1 MTMKKLLCLALA
13 LAMALCCTALAENDL
28 QAQLDAANAKIAELQ
43 AQVDAY
49 YPYYFAQIVATY
61 GEDGIIWL
69 KDAQAEYDNMNAQY
83 AAYGMDLASMGM
95 ADMAKVSVVEAAVE
109 DAVIKA
115 KAEELG
121 LAQLDEA
128 TMADLN
134 ALAEE
139 TLNYYVDYYLSQ
151 AYADAEEITDEM
163 KAEAIAYWEST
174 GTSLDAILQSCIDSE
189 VYQAVEEYAFKDVA
203 VTEEDI
209 QAAYQEMIQDNQD
222 AYTDDAT
229 YNSDRTNAEAIAWN
243 PEGYRA
249 VKHVLVKFSDEQS
262 ARYTELQNQIASLNA
277 EKEAIENPAEET
289 EEAAEAA
296 AAPRAI
302 EEINADIAACA
313 MEVEALY
320 SQLLPTAQEVVEKF
334 NAGTSFEDL
343 IAEYNADPGMTN
355 EPTASQGYAVREGS
369 TYWDPAFTAGAMS
382 IAEIGGISEPV
393 YGKFGIHVIYY
404 MADVPAGEVALEEIR
419 DTVEQNA
426 LSDKQNAAYAD
437 LIASWID
444 EMNVEYHME
453 NFGVIQ

>member
-13 LAMALCCTALAENDL
+13 LMMALCCTAFADEDL

-69 KDAQAEYDNMNAQY
+69 EDAQAEYDNMNAQY

-121 LAQLDEA
+121 LAEIDEA
-128 TMADLN
+128 TMTEMEAM
-134 ALAEE
+134 AQE
-139 TLNYYVDYYLSQ
+139 TLNYYVEYYLSQ

-163 KAEAIAYWEST
+163 TAEAIAYWEST
-174 GTSLDAILQSCIDSE
+174 GTSLEAIMNSYIDSE
-189 VYQAVEEYAFKDVA
+189 IYQAVEEYAFKDV
-203 VTEEDI
+203 VVNEEDI
-209 QAAYQEMIQDNQD
+209 QAAYQEMIEDNKD

-249 VKHVLVKFSDEQS
+249 VKHVLVKFDDEQS
-262 ARYTELQNQIASLNA
+262 ARYTELQNQLSSLNA

-289 EEAAEAA
+289 EEAAE
-296 AAPRAI
+296 PRAI
-302 EEINADIAACA
+302 DEINADIAACA

-320 SQLLPTAQEVVEKF
+320 SQLLPTAEEVIEKF

-343 IAEYNADPGMTN
+343 IAEYNADPGMTS

-369 TYWDPAFTAGAMS
+369 TYWDPAFTEGAMS
-382 IAEIGGISEPV
+382 IEAIGGISQPV
-393 YGKFGIHVIYY
+393 YGSYGIHVIYY
-404 MADVPAGEVALEEIR
+404 MADVPAGEVALDEIR

-426 LSDKQNAAYAD
+426 LSDKQNAAYSG
-437 LIASWID
+437 LIDSWME
-444 EMNVEYHME
+444 EMHVEYYYE
-453 NFGVIQ
+453 NFGVAQ